1 MAKGFAK
8 VTRCIGFSYSDVEP
22 MSKEPAGNTTS
33 SGQSVQSRNVS
44 PGLKLVR
51 PGSMAGAVVAGA
63 VAGGCGGGGGR
74 GGGAGGGRGG
84 GGGGGGCR
92 GGGGGGVGQAAAGGV
107 AGNKTGR
114 SGLKPPTEPARCWSR
129 GTRRCAPG

>member
-1 MAKGFAK
+1 MAKGLAR

-22 MSKEPAGNTTS
+22 ISKEPEANTTS

-63 VAGGCGGGGGR
+63 VAVVCGGGWTAGGDT
-74 GGGAGGGRGG
+74 GAGAGAPEGGGHTAEEGGAGA
-84 GGGGGGCR
+84 
-92 GGGGGGVGQAAAGGV
+92 GVGAGAGAGAAARDV
-107 AGNKTGR
+107 QK
-114 SGLKPPTEPARCWSR
+114 
-129 GTRRCAPG
+129 

>member
-1 MAKGFAK
+1 MAKGLAR

-63 VAGGCGGGGGR
+63 VAVVCGGGWTAGGDTGAGAGAAE
-74 GGGAGGGRGG
+74 GGGLAAGADGAGAG
-84 GGGGGGCR
+84 
-92 GGGGGGVGQAAAGGV
+92 AAA
-107 AGNKTGR
+107 A
-114 SGLKPPTEPARCWSR
+114 ARDV
-129 GTRRCAPG
+129 PK

>member
-22 MSKEPAGNTTS
+22 ISKEPAGNTTS
-33 SGQSVQSRNVS
+33 SGHSAQSRNVS

-63 VAGGCGGGGGR
+63 VAVVCGADWTAGGDTGAGAGAADGGGLTAGA
-74 GGGAGGGRGG
+74 GGAG
-84 GGGGGGCR
+84 
-92 GGGGGGVGQAAAGGV
+92 AGAV
-107 AGNKTGR
+107 AT
-114 SGLKPPTEPARCWSR
+114 ARDV
-129 GTRRCAPG
+129 PK